1 MTSKSNG
8 VISTTAINLLIRAC
22 GRSSRPDKAV
32 EILNNMFVKYSVK
45 PDQTSYRYAIV
56 ACNHAEHRES
66 KQRRRGAMP
75 KYESSLKWW
84 QCALSLLRRMR
95 EEGLQPDAQILSSVV
110 SACEA
115 AGEWQRAIGVLQ
127 SLRSFSSFLGGKPT
141 KCGDDDPNLYC
152 LNAAISACTKGGA
165 WLEAVQL
172 YEHMRTHSNVRPNF
186 VTVNSLLIAL
196 DNANQVELGEAIF
209 KEALRDKIVSP
220 WKFRFDKIEGRSK
233 QMLVS

>member
-1 MTSKSNG
+1 
-8 VISTTAINLLIRAC
+8 
-22 GRSSRPDKAV
+22 
-32 EILNNMFVKYSVK
+32 VK
-45 PDQTSYRYAIV
+45 PDLASYRYAIV

-66 KQRRRGAMP
+66 IRRRSGTIP
-75 KYESSLKWW
+75 EYESSLKWW

-141 KCGDDDPNLYC
+141 NCEDDPNLYC

-172 YEHMRTHSNVRPNF
+172 YEHTRTSSAVRPNF
-186 VTVNSLLIAL
+186 VTVIFSLLLSIMPIKSNSGRQFSRKPFEKRSFPL
-196 DNANQVELGEAIF
+196 GSSVLTKWKGEKNAC
-209 KEALRDKIVSP
+209 
-220 WKFRFDKIEGRSK
+220 
-233 QMLVS
+233 